1 MRLDDLKDQLG
12 DKIRIEWKSFM
23 LRPSEKGG
31 KSRQEFLEYSKLWA
45 PMRDLDPR
53 LSVTSPWA
61 SENPHPSHSLPAL
74 ATSKLIKTF
83 GEEIE
88 DDFHHRMFKAYF
100 LENRTISDTDVIN
113 AVAGEAGVDEADFG
127 SKFAEQRQALDN
139 QVIDDHN
146 EAIRHGVSAVPTVIV
161 NNEVAIPGAQA
172 TDTYIRVIGDIM
184 RSSPETN

>member
-23 LRPSEKGG
+23 LRPSQEGR

-74 ATSKLIKTF
+74 AASKLIKTF

-100 LENRTISDTDVIN
+100 LENRTISDTAVIT
-113 AVAGEAGVDEADFG
+113 AVATESGVDGEA
-127 SKFAEQRQALDN
+127 FASSFAAQREALDD
-139 QVIDDHN
+139 QVIADHN
-146 EAIRHGVSAVPTVIV
+146 EAIQHGISAVPTVIV
-161 NNEVAIPGAQA
+161 NNEVAIPGARD
-172 TDTYIRVIGDIM
+172 TDTYIRVIDDILA
-184 RSSPETN
+184 RH